1 MKDMLEE
8 YNNLLFGYFFEF
20 LFKMN
25 DILILNL
32 EFIFEVFKVS
42 LGNFFYGKLNKE
54 EIFK

>member
-8 YNNLLFGYFFEF
+8 YNNLLFGYFFDF